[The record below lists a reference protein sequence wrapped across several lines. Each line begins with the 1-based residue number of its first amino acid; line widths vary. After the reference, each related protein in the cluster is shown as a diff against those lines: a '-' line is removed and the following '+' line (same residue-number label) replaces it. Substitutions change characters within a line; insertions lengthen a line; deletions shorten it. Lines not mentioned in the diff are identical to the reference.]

1 MFEDSLVESSGK
13 LKTRRGL
20 TTTLSFVLQ
29 IVALGIMILIPLI
42 YTEALP
48 KGQLTTFLVAPPP
61 PPPPPPPA
69 AATPVHRVV
78 EVNDQ
83 VLRQP
88 TKIPQKVAVIK
99 DEEPPQAAAGVTGGV
114 PGGVPGGSMGGVIGG
129 IIGSARSNLPTVAA
143 PDRVRVSSGVA
154 SGNLVNKVPG
164 LSADR
169 AHEPYRRHS
178 RAACSD
184 QQVGQHRELAGCK
197 WTPDVDAVSSGS
209 CAAVEVQ
216 TLYAERRA
224 GRGGN
229 HDSGEFQS
237 GWMIF
242 GLAGGLA
249 VNASQRSTRW
259 MTS

>member
-1 MFEDSLVESSGK
+1 MFEDSLVESGGK

-29 IVALGIMILIPLI
+29 IAALGVMILIPLI

-69 AATPVHRVV
+69 AAVQVHKVV

-129 IIGSARSNLPTVAA
+129 IIGSARSNMPIAA

-154 SGNLVNKVPG
+154 SGNLINKVQPQYPPIARTNRIAG
-164 LSADR
+164 TVVLHALISKAGSIENLQVVSGHPMLTQSALEAVR
-169 AHEPYRRHS
+169 QWKYKPYLLNGEP
-178 RAACSD
+178 
-184 QQVGQHRELAGCK
+184 
-197 WTPDVDAVSSGS
+197 
-209 CAAVEVQ
+209 VEVETTIQ
-216 TLYAERRA
+216 VNFNL
-224 GRGGN
+224 GG
-229 HDSGEFQS
+229 
-237 GWMIF
+237 
-242 GLAGGLA
+242 
-249 VNASQRSTRW
+249 
-259 MTS
+259 

>member
-1 MFEDSLVESSGK
+1 
-13 LKTRRGL
+13 GL

-69 AATPVHRVV
+69 AVQAVHRVV

-99 DEEPPQAAAGVTGGV
+99 DEEPPVNAGVTGGV

-129 IIGSARSNLPTVAA
+129 IIGSARNNLPTVAT
-143 PDRVRVSSGVA
+143 PERVRVSSGVA
-154 SGNLVNKVPG
+154 SGNLINKVTPTYPMI
-164 LSADR
+164 AKNNR
-169 AHEPYRRHS
+169 I
-178 RAACSD
+178 
-184 QQVGQHRELAGCK
+184 AG
-197 WTPDVDAVSSGS
+197 TV
-209 CAAVEVQ
+209 
-216 TLYAERRA
+216 
-224 GRGGN
+224 
-229 HDSGEFQS
+229 
-237 GWMIF
+237 
-242 GLAGGLA
+242 
-249 VNASQRSTRW
+249 
-259 MTS
+259 

>member
-1 MFEDSLVESSGK
+1 MFEDSLVESGGR
-13 LKTRRGL
+13 LKTRRGV

-69 AATPVHRVV
+69 AVQAVHKVV

-129 IIGSARSNLPTVAA
+129 IIGSARSMPIAA
-143 PDRVRVSSGVA
+143 PDRDTRFSGVA
-154 SGNLVNKVPG
+154 RVHLISQCQPQYPAIARTNRIAGTVVLHALISTG
-164 LSADR
+164 
-169 AHEPYRRHS
+169 
-178 RAACSD
+178 AAIENV
-184 QQVGQHRELAGCK
+184 QV
-197 WTPDVDAVSSGS
+197 VS
-209 CAAVEVQ
+209 
-216 TLYAERRA
+216 
-224 GRGGN
+224 
-229 HDSGEFQS
+229 
-237 GWMIF
+237 
-242 GLAGGLA
+242 
-249 VNASQRSTRW
+249 
-259 MTS
+259 

>member
-1 MFEDSLVESSGK
+1 MWQGRLGSTEPRERLRCLSEWGTYTGSTRMFEDSLVESSGK

-69 AATPVHRVV
+69 APPPPPRAAAPPVHRVV
-78 EVNDQ
+78 EGNDQ

-129 IIGSARSNLPTVAA
+129 IIGSARSMPIAA

-154 SGNLVNKVPG
+154 S
-164 LSADR
+164 
-169 AHEPYRRHS
+169 
-178 RAACSD
+178 
-184 QQVGQHRELAGCK
+184 
-197 WTPDVDAVSSGS
+197 
-209 CAAVEVQ
+209 
-216 TLYAERRA
+216 
-224 GRGGN
+224 
-229 HDSGEFQS
+229 
-237 GWMIF
+237 
-242 GLAGGLA
+242 
-249 VNASQRSTRW
+249 
-259 MTS
+259 